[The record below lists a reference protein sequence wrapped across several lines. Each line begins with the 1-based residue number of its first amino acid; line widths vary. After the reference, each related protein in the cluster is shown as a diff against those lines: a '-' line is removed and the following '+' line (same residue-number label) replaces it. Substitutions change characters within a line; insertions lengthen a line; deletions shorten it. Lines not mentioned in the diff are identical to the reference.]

1 MGEPLKVGTSRNILI
16 LIQLNTILVLSI
28 KIGTFSSLIPSYSWQ
43 DISIWLN
50 IWLITF
56 TYT

>member
-28 KIGTFSSLIPSYSWQ
+28 TIGTFSSLILSYSWQ